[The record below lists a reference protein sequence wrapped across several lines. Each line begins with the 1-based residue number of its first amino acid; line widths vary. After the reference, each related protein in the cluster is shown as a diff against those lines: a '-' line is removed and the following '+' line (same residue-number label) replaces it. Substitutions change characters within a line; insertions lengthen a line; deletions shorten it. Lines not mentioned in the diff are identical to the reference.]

1 MPSSYNND
9 LRIEEQTTGENS
21 GDWGTKLNASIEQIA
36 SAFSYGSEA
45 IADASTHTITM
56 ADGTADEAR
65 SLYLKCTGGGQ
76 ACTVTLAPNTVSKV
90 WVIEN
95 ATSYTLTFS
104 QGSGANVA
112 VLAGQVKVIAT
123 DGGGSG
129 AVVYD
134 ALQDL
139 AVPDLFVDDDLKL
152 QSDSAV
158 LSFGA
163 DGDTTLTHTDGTGL
177 TLNSTNKICFNDAS
191 QFIQG
196 SSATVLSLGATDEID
211 LTATAVDL
219 NGTLDVSGT
228 TTLGDTLTVNAG
240 AVFNEASADV
250 DFRIESN
257 GDANCFFVNGGTD
270 DVGIGEDTPLAKLH
284 VKTGESSIGTLNAS
298 ANTLCLEGST
308 HAGLTIASAT
318 NANSMIAFGDSGDA
332 DIGFIN
338 YDHNTDALMFN
349 VNAAERMRVT
359 SAGDV
364 GIGCTP
370 SATGWGSAARVLQI
384 AGTQPLFSLKET
396 DVTDKEFQFAS
407 SGGAIYFYDCDAAAT
422 RMLINTNGVIDGDF
436 NDTSDISL
444 KENIKEL
451 PSSLDVVNKL
461 NPVSFDWKED
471 QRPSKGFI
479 AQEVEAVDSTLAG
492 GEEGSKSIK
501 TSAIVAVL
509 TKAVQELAEEVES
522 LKNNKCKCEE

>member
-9 LRIEEQTTGENS
+9 LRIEEQATGENS
-21 GDWGTKLNASIEQIA
+21 GDWGTKLSASINQIS
-36 SAFSYGSEA
+36 SALSYGSEA

-90 WVIEN
+90 WFIEN

-134 ALQDL
+134 AFTDLSLAGTLSVAGAITSSAGATITTSDNSDNLTLTSTDADASFGPNLRLYRNSGSPADDDMVGNIEFEGRNDNSQDVVYGRLFTKISDASDGTEDGIMRFDIMKAGSLSDVLTFTPDEL
-139 AVPDLFVDDDLKL
+139 AVNDGSYIYDFRVESNNNANALKVDA
-152 QSDSAV
+152 SADTV
-158 LSFGA
+158 SVGTTLSVTGAGNTLTLDAASGVTYQKFAENGTGRFFLATLNGA
-163 DGDTTLTHTDGTGL
+163 DGL
-177 TLNSTNKICFNDAS
+177 A
-191 QFIQG
+191 
-196 SSATVLSLGATDEID
+196 
-211 LTATAVDL
+211 
-219 NGTLDVSGT
+219 
-228 TTLGDTLTVNAG
+228 
-240 AVFNEASADV
+240 
-250 DFRIESN
+250 
-257 GDANCFFVNGGTD
+257 FV
-270 DVGIGEDTPLAKLH
+270 
-284 VKTGESSIGTLNAS
+284 
-298 ANTLCLEGST
+298 
-308 HAGLTIASAT
+308 
-318 NANSMIAFGDSGDA
+318 DA
-332 DIGFIN
+332 DGS
-338 YDHNTDALMFN
+338 
-349 VNAAERMRVT
+349 AERMRIT
-359 SAGDV
+359 ADGDV

-370 SATGWGSAARVLQI
+370 SATDWGSAERVLQI
-384 AGTQPLFSLKET
+384 AGTQPLFSFKET
-396 DVTDKEFQFAS
+396 DNTKEFQIAL
-407 SGGAIYFYDCDAAAT
+407 SGGALYFWDVVASAN

-436 NDTSDISL
+436 NDTSDIAL

-501 TSAIVAVL
+501 TSGIVAVL

>member
-9 LRIEEQTTGENS
+9 LRIEEQATGENS
-21 GDWGTKLNASIEQIA
+21 GDWGTKLSASINQIS
-36 SAFSYGSEA
+36 SALSYGSEA

-219 NGTLDVSGT
+219 N
-228 TTLGDTLTVNAG
+228 
-240 AVFNEASADV
+240 
-250 DFRIESN
+250 
-257 GDANCFFVNGGTD
+257 
-270 DVGIGEDTPLAKLH
+270 
-284 VKTGESSIGTLNAS
+284 
-298 ANTLCLEGST
+298 
-308 HAGLTIASAT
+308 
-318 NANSMIAFGDSGDA
+318 
-332 DIGFIN
+332 
-338 YDHNTDALMFN
+338 
-349 VNAAERMRVT
+349 
-359 SAGDV
+359 
-364 GIGCTP
+364 
-370 SATGWGSAARVLQI
+370 
-384 AGTQPLFSLKET
+384 
-396 DVTDKEFQFAS
+396 
-407 SGGAIYFYDCDAAAT
+407 
-422 RMLINTNGVIDGDF
+422 
-436 NDTSDISL
+436 
-444 KENIKEL
+444 
-451 PSSLDVVNKL
+451 
-461 NPVSFDWKED
+461 
-471 QRPSKGFI
+471 
-479 AQEVEAVDSTLAG
+479 
-492 GEEGSKSIK
+492 
-501 TSAIVAVL
+501 
-509 TKAVQELAEEVES
+509 
-522 LKNNKCKCEE
+522 